1 MERTVETVRK
11 EVRDIQGQI
20 NRICKVA
27 KKLSRL
33 SLEEKRTYLI
43 WLDRLDLAKRQ
54 KLTAIV
60 AATTNPN

>member
-11 EVRDIQGQI
+11 EVKDIQSQI

-27 KKLSRL
+27 KRPSRL
-33 SLEEKRTYLI
+33 TLEEKRTYLV

-60 AATTNPN
+60 AATTNLN